1 MDRRAF
7 IGTLTGGLLAAPFV
21 AEAQQARRAV
31 RIGFL
36 SSSLS
41 PAGLEPF
48 RQGLRER
55 GYLED
60 RNVAI
65 EARFAS
71 LDLDRLPGLAAELVQ
86 LHVDVIVTAST
97 PAAQAAKNATQAIPI
112 VMTTGGDPVGA
123 GLINSLARPGGN
135 VTGLT
140 HLAGPEMQ
148 QKLLE
153 LLKQVAP
160 LTVRLSV
167 ITNQAIPP
175 EASGLNALQGP
186 ARALGLTLVPVEVR
200 RQDQFEAAFMTI
212 VRDRTDSLFAFESP
226 LNVAYRKQIVEFAA
240 KHRLPTAFG
249 ARAFVDAGG
258 LMSYGTDFS
267 DLYRRGAIYVEK
279 ILKGAKPAD
288 LPVEQPTK
296 FELIINLKTAK
307 ALGLT
312 IPPSLLQRADQV
324 IE

>member
-1 MDRRAF
+1 VDRRTFVCA
-7 IGTLTGGLLAAPFV
+7 LTGALLAAPLA
-21 AEAQQARRAV
+21 AEGQPARRAV

-36 SSSLS
+36 SSSVS

-55 GYLED
+55 GYFED
-60 RNVAI
+60 RHVAI

-123 GLINSLARPGGN
+123 RVVNSLARPGGN